1 MTTPSSNASS
11 SNASTTNN
19 KLSAPSSP
27 TSDKVDPF
35 VRRGSLKRK
44 QKKLQGSS
52 RYKMN
57 GENELEQLPLL
68 KDASPDTLI
77 DLFISKI
84 RQCQVIFDFVD
95 PVSSLKSK
103 EVKRITLTEMIDFI
117 GCSKGILTEPLYPEV
132 VTMVASNIF
141 RTLPPKDNPDFDP
154 EEDEPL
160 LEAAWPHLQ
169 LIYEFF
175 LRFLESPDFQPAVGK
190 RYIDQRFVLKLLDLF
205 DSEDPRERDSLKTVL
220 HRIYGKILGLRAFIR
235 RQINH
240 IFLRFIYE
248 TEQFNGVGE
257 LLEILGSIINGFALP
272 LKAEH
277 KVFLEKVL
285 LPLHKPKCFNLYH
298 AQLAYC
304 IVQFIEKDPSLTEKV
319 ITALIKYWPKT
330 CSQKEVMFLNEIEEI
345 LDIIEPDQFKI
356 VMQPLFR
363 QFAKCVS
370 SSHFQVADRALYLWN
385 NEYILSLIEDNSE
398 VIMPIMYQPLYLIA
412 KEHWNAAT
420 VSLVY
425 RVLKSF
431 VEMNPALFEEL
442 TSSFKAERQKEKKKE
457 KERDELWK
465 QLEALCSRQRHVDG
479 KRPSA
484 CDGASSETGA
494 NVNAAAARL
503 EKGNGPQSQSETAE
517 CSNPIPELNML
528 TVDSSPISKKKKP

>member
-1 MTTPSSNASS
+1 MTTPASNASS
-11 SNASTTNN
+11 SNANATNN

-52 RYKMN
+52 RYNLN

-205 DSEDPRERDSLKTVL
+205 DSEDPRERDSLKTSFHSPADQSHL
-220 HRIYGKILGLRAFIR
+220 F
-235 RQINH
+235 
-240 IFLRFIYE
+240 
-248 TEQFNGVGE
+248 
-257 LLEILGSIINGFALP
+257 
-272 LKAEH
+272 
-277 KVFLEKVL
+277 
-285 LPLHKPKCFNLYH
+285 
-298 AQLAYC
+298 
-304 IVQFIEKDPSLTEKV
+304 
-319 ITALIKYWPKT
+319 
-330 CSQKEVMFLNEIEEI
+330 EVMFLNEIEEI

-356 VMQPLFR
+356 IMQPLFR

-385 NEYILSLIEDNSE
+385 NEYIISLIEDNSE

-412 KEHWNAAT
+412 KEHWNSAT

-484 CDGASSETGA
+484 CDGASSATGA
-494 NVNAAAARL
+494 NVNAAGRMD
-503 EKGNGPQSQSETAE
+503 KGNGPQSASSETAE

-528 TVDSSPISKKKKP
+528 TVDSSPMSKKKKP

>member
-1 MTTPSSNASS
+1 MTTPASNASS
-11 SNASTTNN
+11 SNANATNN

-52 RYKMN
+52 RYNLN

-190 RYIDQRFVLKLLDLF
+190 H
-205 DSEDPRERDSLKTVL
+205 PRERDSLKTVL

-356 VMQPLFR
+356 IMQPLFR

-385 NEYILSLIEDNSE
+385 NEYIISLIEDNSE

-412 KEHWNAAT
+412 KEHWNSAT

-484 CDGASSETGA
+484 CDGASSATGA
-494 NVNAAAARL
+494 NVNAAGRMD
-503 EKGNGPQSQSETAE
+503 KGNGPQSASSETAE

-528 TVDSSPISKKKKP
+528 TVDSSPMSKKKKP

>member
-68 KDASPDTLI
+68 KG
-77 DLFISKI
+77 
-84 RQCQVIFDFVD
+84 V
-95 PVSSLKSK
+95 
-103 EVKRITLTEMIDFI
+103 
-117 GCSKGILTEPLYPEV
+117 
-132 VTMVASNIF
+132 VASNIF

-503 EKGNGPQSQSETAE
+503 EKGNGPQSQAETAE